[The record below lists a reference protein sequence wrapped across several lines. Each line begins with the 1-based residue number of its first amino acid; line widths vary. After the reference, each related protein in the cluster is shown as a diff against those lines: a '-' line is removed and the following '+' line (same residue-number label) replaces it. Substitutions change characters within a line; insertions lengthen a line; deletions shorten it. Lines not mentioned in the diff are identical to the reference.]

1 MSNEIASLLQEAVA
15 SGPDGASPAALLVG
29 YSGGLDST
37 VLLHALAM
45 AHPGKVRAIHVHH
58 GLHPEADGW
67 AIHCERTCDALGV
80 PLVVARVDVA
90 DIAAGPEAAARAA
103 RHTAFHAHL
112 HEGEWLALG
121 HHRDDQ
127 AETFLLRALRGSG
140 PDGLAAM
147 RPWRRFGA
155 GTLWRPLLG
164 IGRDALLAYAR
175 AHGLA
180 WIDDPSNDDD
190 AFDRN
195 FLRNGVMPL
204 LRKRWPQADAVFAR
218 SAALCESAHALLAD
232 NDLADLERVRG
243 GDASARLLSIEA
255 LLRLPQ
261 GRRARV
267 LRLWVHTLGLPP
279 LPHDGI
285 RRIEAEVL
293 AGGHDAQPR
302 YDWSVARI
310 QRWRRLLHAGSRQLS
325 FPPGWMRL
333 WDGRMPL
340 LLPEGSRLSLSGGSG
355 FRQPVMVR
363 PRLGGERIDLP
374 FRSHSHAL
382 KHVLQEHSMPPWDR
396 QRLPLLLDPADGTV
410 LAAGDRIRSR
420 HFQRWPIDANASL
433 HWQLT

>member
-243 GDASARLLSIEA
+243 GRPNVCTHSRNTRARRPWGRRSNASMESKRADASPPRTRS
-255 LLRLPQ
+255 RS
-261 GRRARV
+261 RRA
-267 LRLWVHTLGLPP
+267 
-279 LPHDGI
+279 
-285 RRIEAEVL
+285 
-293 AGGHDAQPR
+293 
-302 YDWSVARI
+302 
-310 QRWRRLLHAGSRQLS
+310 
-325 FPPGWMRL
+325 
-333 WDGRMPL
+333 
-340 LLPEGSRLSLSGGSG
+340 
-355 FRQPVMVR
+355 
-363 PRLGGERIDLP
+363 
-374 FRSHSHAL
+374 
-382 KHVLQEHSMPPWDR
+382 
-396 QRLPLLLDPADGTV
+396 PA
-410 LAAGDRIRSR
+410 APA
-420 HFQRWPIDANASL
+420 P
-433 HWQLT
+433 